1 MPAVH
6 PSVSRSPIPDTAQDL
21 PTVCVL
27 CSHNCGLRVDVEDGR
42 IAGVRADESNPI
54 TQGYVC
60 NKGFR
65 ISHYVDHDQRL
76 EYTMRR
82 RDDGSFERISWE
94 TAISEIAEKL
104 LAAREHSHQAVALT
118 GVGGQANHM
127 DGPFALSFMGA
138 VGSKRWF
145 NAFAQEKTQHFL
157 IDHWLFDSPPQVWFH
172 PDLDHCTYLLT
183 MGTNPR
189 ISNRGHNANETFKRI
204 VDDENVE
211 LVVVDPR
218 ETETTRGA
226 DTHLRVKPGTDAY
239 LLLGMAATLV
249 ENEGLV
255 DAAFLQAKTVD
266 FESLRKAL
274 SKVDI
279 DEMARRCG
287 LTREEIVGTARSY
300 AQAERGAIMFDLAV
314 EQIPF
319 LALISYLIRVLS
331 ILTGNVGTPG
341 GNTFIET
348 AAPPELSP
356 KRFEEPVRTVAA
368 GIRGISAI
376 GGAPM
381 FSPTLVPEEIRVD
394 HPDRIRALIVEGSNP
409 VLSFSDANAW
419 KEARKR
425 LDLLV
430 VIEPALT
437 ETAELADYVLP
448 TTCGYESWQVAGFP
462 KRSPQIDVQLR
473 PPVVAPRGEAL
484 PEPEIYALL
493 AEAMGIVSEPPA
505 KLFELAEKF
514 DEPGGVAA
522 YFMELQSASGG
533 SQANVLFWGYRTL
546 GPKLQAPSLVAVWA
560 QAISNAFGRRESV
573 LRVFGSEWEG
583 ANPFELAAEI
593 YRRILAHPEGV
604 EIARVREGHNLE
616 DHVGYEDGRIRLAPQ
631 TMIEEIGRAILTEP
645 ATDRDYPLVLSS
657 GLRTRWTANTIQRD
671 PSWRKGRG
679 PHCALNLSA
688 TDAEALGVAAGDS
701 VRVSTR
707 RGSVVLP
714 AAIDKKLRE
723 GHVWIPNGFGARY
736 PSGENGELELQG
748 ANLNELS
755 DAADRCPITGTPHH
769 KYTLCRVERVA

>member
-1 MPAVH
+1 MSAVH
-6 PSVSRSPIPDTAQDL
+6 PSIARSPVPDTAENL

-42 IAGVRADESNPI
+42 ITEVRADESNPI
-54 TQGYVC
+54 TQGYLC
-60 NKGFR
+60 NKAFQ
-65 ISHYVDHDQRL
+65 ITHYVEHAQRL
-76 EYTMRR
+76 EYPMRR
-82 RDDGSFERISWE
+82 SDDGSFERISWK

-104 LAAREHSHQAVALT
+104 LAAREHSRQAIALT

-127 DGPFALSFMGA
+127 DGPFALSFLGA
-138 VGSKRWF
+138 AGSKRWF
-145 NAFAQEKTQHFL
+145 NALAQEKTQHFL
-157 IDHWLFDSPPQVWFH
+157 IDHWLFDLSPSVWFH
-172 PDLDHCTYLLT
+172 ADLDQCTYLLT

-189 ISNRGHNANETFKRI
+189 VSNRGHNSNETFKRI
-204 VDDENVE
+204 VEDENVT

-239 LLLGMAATLV
+239 LLLGMVATLV

-255 DAAFLQAKTVD
+255 DAGFLQSKTKD
-266 FESLRKAL
+266 FEILRKAL
-274 SKVDI
+274 AAVDI
-279 DEMARRCG
+279 DEMSRHCG
-287 LTREEIVGTARSY
+287 LTREEIVGTARDY

-331 ILTGNVGTPG
+331 ILTGNVGQPG

-356 KRFEEPVRTVAA
+356 KRFEEPVRTVAS
-368 GIRGISAI
+368 GIRGISAM

-381 FSPTLVPEEIRVD
+381 FSPTLVPEEILVD
-394 HPDRIRALIVEGSNP
+394 HPDRIRALIVEGANP

-419 KEARKR
+419 KQARER

-430 VIEPALT
+430 VIEPTMT

-462 KRSPQIDVQLR
+462 KRSPQIDVQVR

-493 AEAMGIVSEPPA
+493 AEAMGLVPEPPA
-505 KLFELAEKF
+505 KLFELAEDF

-522 YFMELQSASGG
+522 YFAELQSAAGG
-533 SQANVLFWGYRTL
+533 SQANVLFWAYRSL
-546 GPKLQAPSLVAVWA
+546 GPKLQAPSLVAVFA
-560 QAISNAFGRRESV
+560 QAISNAFGRREAV
-573 LRVFGSEWEG
+573 LRVLGSEWQE

-604 EIARVREGHNLE
+604 EIARLEEGHNLE
-616 DHVGYEDGRIRLAPQ
+616 DHMGYEDGRIRMAPE
-631 TMIEEIGRAILTEP
+631 TMIAEIGRAIETEP
-645 ATDRDYPLVLSS
+645 ATDPDYPLVLSN
-657 GLRTRWTANTIQRD
+657 GLRTRWTANTIQRN
-671 PSWRKGRG
+671 PVWRKGRG
-679 PHCALNLSA
+679 PHCALNLSVA
-688 TDAEALGVAAGDS
+688 DAEALGVGTGDR

-707 RGSVVLP
+707 RGSVLLP

-755 DAADRCPITGTPHH
+755 DATDRCPITGTPHH